1 MLPDRLQKLLL
12 KGEGES
18 LDYKQTVHDPRKIAR
33 TIASFAN
40 TRGGVL
46 LIGVKDNKQLEGI
59 DPEEEK
65 YVIEL
70 AAELFISP
78 PIHVA
83 YEEIEVE
90 EEDEVKTILVVAV
103 PASEAKPHYVA
114 NKQEENI
121 VYIRQADRSIPAGKK
136 MIRALEK
143 DMVNPDTEALDSINL
158 SFNEKQLITFL
169 KKHNRITL
177 KQFMKVINVSK
188 RRATRILTDLT
199 LSGIIRVHEHEK
211 EDYYTL

>member
-1 MLPDRLQKLLL
+1 LLPDRLQKLLL

-46 LIGVKDNKQLEGI
+46 LIGVKDNKQLTGI

-65 YVIEL
+65 YVIEA
-70 AAELFISP
+70 AAEFFVSP
-78 PIHVA
+78 PVFVE

-90 EEDEVKTILVVAV
+90 EDSEIKTILVVAV
-103 PASEAKPHYVA
+103 PESKSKPHYVT
-114 NKQEENI
+114 NKQEESV

-136 MIRALEK
+136 MIKALEK
-143 DMVNPDTEALDSINL
+143 DVISPDIEELDSIHL
-158 SFNEKQLITFL
+158 SFNEQQLITFL
-169 KKHNRITL
+169 KKNNRITL